1 VPSRQ
6 DELDFVPSP
15 WFAIAIEPA
24 TQTIHDDAVDDMQA
38 ESRAALIVTRREE
51 RIERLTPDTETHAAA
66 IAGKKNLDIALSGR
80 LHRVR
85 D

>member
-1 VPSRQ
+1 
-6 DELDFVPSP
+6 
-15 WFAIAIEPA
+15 
-24 TQTIHDDAVDDMQA
+24 MQA
-38 ESRAALIVTRREE
+38 EALRAALIVTRREE